1 MECGKI
7 EDVCTCK
14 SAILQIEHIYIVD
27 LKGATGAGG
36 IEAYDEEQEYESL
49 LLRNLDHI
57 PVRLVAFEE
66 NAFKVRRCYYAKQ
79 CECVVYPEPSLEN
92 SWLLFVEM
100 KYAKNENNI
109 ECEGWHKKAVEQI
122 RSTVGFL
129 KQNGTISS
137 DKKLNAIV
145 SFPKLSA
152 FSSWLTQYI
161 QNELEPDNIIARCTN
176 AATIIDDQILI
187 LA

>member
-7 EDVCTCK
+7 DEVCACK
-14 SAILQIEHIYIVD
+14 STIFEIENIFIVD
-27 LKGATGAGG
+27 MKGATGAGG
-36 IEAYDEEQEYESL
+36 IEVYDAEQECESL
-49 LLRNLDHI
+49 LLRNPDHT

-66 NAFKVRRCYYAKQ
+66 NAFVVRRGYFAKQ
-79 CECVVYPEPSLEN
+79 CECVVHPETALEN
-92 SWLLFVEM
+92 SWMLFIEM
-100 KYAKNENNI
+100 KYAQNEYI
-109 ECEGWHKKAVEQI
+109 VERDEWHKKAVEQI
-122 RSTVGFL
+122 RSTVNFL
-129 KQNGTISS
+129 KQKGAISFE
-137 DKKLNAIV
+137 KKLNAIV

-176 AATIIDDQILI
+176 TAMVIDNQILI

>member
-14 SAILQIEHIYIVD
+14 SAIFDIENIYIVD

-36 IEAYDEEQEYESL
+36 VEVYDEEQEYESL
-49 LLRNLDHI
+49 LLSNPNHTS
-57 PVRLVAFEE
+57 VRLVAFEE
-66 NAFKVRRCYYAKQ
+66 NAFIVRRGYFEKQ
-79 CECVVYPEPSLEN
+79 CECVVHPEVALES
-92 SWLLFVEM
+92 SWMLFIEM
-100 KYAKNENNI
+100 KYANNEYNI
-109 ECEGWHKKAVEQI
+109 ERDKWHKKAVEQI
-122 RSTVGFL
+122 RSTVNFL
-129 KQNGTISS
+129 KQKGAISP

-176 AATIIDDQILI
+176 KATIVDDKILI